1 MRKAVSD
8 PLARFDPEISLDI
21 SYDSPPVM
29 MRPTPMA
36 AEKAMEAAKPKMD
49 TPGGA
54 GDAVDAAPA
63 LPLPSSTASSTPS
76 ACDEFAL
83 ARDIIQCMLS

>member
-29 MRPTPMA
+29 MRPTQPA
-36 AEKAMEAAKPKMD
+36 PAEKAAVEAAKPKMD

-54 GDAVDAAPA
+54 GDALDAAPA
-63 LPLPSSTASSTPS
+63 PPPPSSTASSTPS

-83 ARDIIQCMLS
+83 TRDAI

>member
-29 MRPTPMA
+29 MRPTPPQATTA
-36 AEKAMEAAKPKMD
+36 AVESAKPKMD
-49 TPGGA
+49 TLGGA
-54 GDAVDAAPA
+54 GDALDAAPA
-63 LPLPSSTASSTPS
+63 LPLPLSTASSTPS

-83 ARDIIQCMLS
+83 ARDAI

>member
-1 MRKAVSD
+1 MSD

-29 MRPTPMA
+29 MRPTQPP
-36 AEKAMEAAKPKMD
+36 AEKAAVEAAKPKMD

-54 GDAVDAAPA
+54 GDALDAAPA
-63 LPLPSSTASSTPS
+63 LPLPSSTANSTPS

-83 ARDIIQCMLS
+83 ARDDIQWCREGY